1 MERRRL
7 ERERERKYL
16 EQQERAAKE
25 EQERKQAQRE
35 ELERRQAAREK
46 ERARQGKLYAEVDR
60 RNERGGRNR
69 REEDVKRLLPGAL
82 YSIGN

>member
-25 EQERKQAQRE
+25 ELERKQALRE
-35 ELERRQAAREK
+35 DLERRHPLKEK
-46 ERARQGKLYAEVDR
+46 ERARQGKLRTEGDR
-60 RNERGGRNR
+60 RNEQGGRNR
-69 REEDVKRLLPGAL
+69 REDDAKRLAPGEL
-82 YSIGN
+82 H